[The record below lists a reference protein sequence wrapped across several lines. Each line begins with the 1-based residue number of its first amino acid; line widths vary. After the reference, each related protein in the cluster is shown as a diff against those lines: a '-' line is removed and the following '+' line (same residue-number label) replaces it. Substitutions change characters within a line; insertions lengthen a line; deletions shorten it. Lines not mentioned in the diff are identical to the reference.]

1 MKTINTNASNE
12 DSFKYSILCSLYY
25 YDILHHPDRIT
36 KLKHFMNKYNL
47 THNTPKEFEADN
59 PNISLTLYDENN
71 DIIRTPNNNATNE
84 AKIAKINNHRYPAIK
99 PIKSKSIILNEFIQS
114 HSYHELRDN
123 LFGIILRKID
133 DIDSIAEEIISPV
146 LFY

>member
-12 DSFKYSILCSLYY
+12 DSFKYSILCSLHY